1 MNINE
6 LGDDFV
12 GWKTPNTYDED
23 FSSPPPRSGVYMLV
37 GLNDDEFKCRELLY
51 IGSAKSLA
59 IRYEKHEVR
68 RVLQNIYK
76 RVEFWFHE
84 VDLYRNREKELI
96 KKYQPKFN
104 TQWR

>member
-1 MNINE
+1 ME
-6 LGDDFV
+6 LKIHPDLQ
-12 GWKTPNTYDED
+12 KHN
-23 FSSPPPRSGVYMLV
+23 
-37 GLNDDEFKCRELLY
+37 
-51 IGSAKSLA
+51 
-59 IRYEKHEVR
+59 EKHEVR

>member
-1 MNINE
+1 MPVTKKESARARKIKKFKKE
-6 LGDDFV
+6 KPEEFEKIKSKIKED
-12 GWKTPNTYDED
+12 KNTI
-23 FSSPPPRSGVYMLV
+23 L
-37 GLNDDEFKCRELLY
+37 
-51 IGSAKSLA
+51 
-59 IRYEKHEVR
+59 
-68 RVLQNIYK
+68 YK